1 MDRQA
6 ILNDLKKEYGS
17 FPNLQEQE
25 HVMSNKELFKVIFSD
40 EEGNFQVINL
50 IGTICL
56 ALLFPMLHIF
66 LYALG
71 CR

>member
-1 MDRQA
+1 
-6 ILNDLKKEYGS
+6 
-17 FPNLQEQE
+17 
-25 HVMSNKELFKVIFSD
+25 MSNKELFKVIFSD
-40 EEGNFQVINL
+40 KEGNFQVINL

>member
-1 MDRQA
+1 
-6 ILNDLKKEYGS
+6 
-17 FPNLQEQE
+17 
-25 HVMSNKELFKVIFSD
+25 MSNKELFKAVFSD
-40 EEGNFQVINL
+40 EEGNFKVINL

-56 ALLFPMLHIF
+56 ALLFPALHIF